1 MVPVTGPAAFASV
14 ITAVFTP
21 STIAAAT
28 AFVMASA
35 IRSADASGLSVLSR
49 SASMAALI
57 AAFNA
62 DFLKRMRDL
71 FGLHVQLATEP

>member
-35 IRSADASGLSVLSR
+35 IRSVVCFISFGEHGGLDR
-49 SASMAALI
+49 R
-57 AAFNA
+57 F
-62 DFLKRMRDL
+62 
-71 FGLHVQLATEP
+71 QC